1 MIDTGLRP
9 KESMMKKSMSPKAAV
24 HKHEAAMHPGK
35 PKTKLAKGGMAKYT
49 KGGVTNEGLMSMGRN
64 AARASNQ
71 GGKK

>member
-1 MIDTGLRP
+1 MINTGPGP

-35 PKTKLAKGGMAKYT
+35 PKTKLAKGG
-49 KGGVTNEGLMSMGRN
+49 VTNEGLMSMGRN
-64 AARASNQ
+64 MARVANQ